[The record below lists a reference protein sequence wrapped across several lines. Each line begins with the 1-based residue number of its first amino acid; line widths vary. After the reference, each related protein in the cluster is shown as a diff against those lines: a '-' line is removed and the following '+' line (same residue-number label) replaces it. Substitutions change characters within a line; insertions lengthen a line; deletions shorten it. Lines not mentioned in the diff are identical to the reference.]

1 MAAITPKPETKVTIG
16 GQQFVLVFD
25 IGDNPTKRGIK
36 MKFVPMAQGI
46 DVRALADIAS
56 KISLVLQKR
65 LAPHGLIVD
74 RDTEIKD
81 PMIIGFFIPLEPIA
95 DFIVSKLKTSNVA
108 APQAQQAPQKPE
120 EPQLPELQ
128 A

>member
-1 MAAITPKPETKVTIG
+1 MAAITPKPETKVTIA

-25 IGDNPTKRGIK
+25 LGDNPTKRGIK
-36 MKFVPMAQGI
+36 MKFVPMQQGI
-46 DVRALADIAS
+46 DVRLLADIAS

-65 LAPHGLIVD
+65 LAPHGFTVD

-95 DFIVSKLKTSNVA
+95 DFIIGKLKTSVGSA
-108 APQAQQAPQKPE
+108 TKAQQAPQKPE